1 MDNITVTQLYSKEG
15 ENKKEI
21 YPKSYAEFINASK
34 DGAETTVQD
43 WLEDL
48 TTSIGQITE
57 NAITLNIKIS
67 YAQTQY
73 KNLSDVKDNENI
85 QWGEN
90 FVQPNAEFPYTWKKT
105 EIKASN
111 NNSENSVTSVS
122 YELASVSSQF
132 TQTLYTARSADT
144 KAITI
149 VYDTINVQGVSK
161 PYYNDTLEH
170 ILAKPENALW
180 SKLPVSI
187 SATNPNGYIATR
199 TRTNTGEWGEFKIVQ
214 NAKWAYNSI
223 PVYKYKVTNT
233 VDVPPVIENSED
245 YSNVDGWENQI
256 TESFTGY
263 LWMINATVVND
274 VYQVNGSKVWS
285 SPTLISVVNNGI
297 QY

>member
-1 MDNITVTQLYSKEG
+1 MNNIKETQLYSQEG
-15 ENKKEI
+15 KDKTEI
-21 YPKSYAEFINASK
+21 YPKSYANFIAASK
-34 DGAETTVQD
+34 DGTETTVQD
-43 WLEDL
+43 WLKDL
-48 TTSIGQITE
+48 TDSIGQITE

-144 KAITI
+144 KEVAI

-161 PYYNDTLEH
+161 PYYNDTLEN
-170 ILAKPENALW
+170 ILDKPENALW
-180 SKLPVSI
+180 SKLPVNI

-199 TRTNTGEWGEFKIVQ
+199 TRTNTGEWGKFDIVQ

-223 PVYKYKVTNT
+223 PVFKYKVTNT
-233 VDVPPVIENSED
+233 VDVPPVIENSDD

-263 LWMINATVVND
+263 LWMINATVVNN
-274 VYQVNGSKVWS
+274 VYQINGSKVWS
-285 SPTLISVVNNGI
+285 SPTLISVVK
-297 QY
+297 

>member
-1 MDNITVTQLYSKEG
+1 MDNIKETQLYSQEG
-15 ENKKEI
+15 KDKTEI
-21 YPKSYAEFINASK
+21 YPKSYADFIAASK
-34 DGAETTVQD
+34 DGTETTVQD
-43 WLEDL
+43 WLEKL

-144 KAITI
+144 KEVAI

-161 PYYNDTLEH
+161 PYYNDTLEN

-180 SKLPVSI
+180 SKLPVNI

-199 TRTNTGEWGEFKIVQ
+199 TRTNTGEWGKFDIVQ

-233 VDVPPVIENSED
+233 VDVPPVIENSDD

-263 LWMINATVVND
+263 LWMINATVVNN
-274 VYQVNGSKVWS
+274 VYQINGSKVWS
-285 SPTLISVVNNGI
+285 SPTLISVVK
-297 QY
+297 

>member
-1 MDNITVTQLYSKEG
+1 MDNIIVTQLYSTEG
-15 ENKKEI
+15 KDKTKI
-21 YPKSYAEFINASK
+21 YPKSYAKFIDASK
-34 DGAETTVQD
+34 DGTETTVQD
-43 WLEDL
+43 WLKDL

-90 FVQPNAEFPYTWKKT
+90 FVQPDAEFPYTWKKT
-105 EIKASN
+105 EIKASST
-111 NNSENSVTSVS
+111 NSENQATSVS

-144 KAITI
+144 KAVTI

-161 PYYNDTLEH
+161 PYYNDTLEN

-180 SKLPVSI
+180 SKLPVNI

-199 TRTNTGEWGEFKIVQ
+199 TRTNTGEWGKFDIVQ

-223 PVYKYKVTNT
+223 PVFKYKVTNT
-233 VDVPPVIENSED
+233 IDVPTVIENSDD
-245 YSNVDGWENQI
+245 YSTVEEWKDQI
-256 TESFTGY
+256 TEDFTGY

-274 VYQVNGSKVWS
+274 VYQLNGSKVWS
-285 SPTLISVVNNGI
+285 SPTLISVVK
-297 QY
+297 